1 MSIENDKLNSPIS
14 SLQMDKQDYSLRPKT
29 LSEFIGQKKV
39 CNNIKI
45 FIEAAKKRNEALDH
59 LLLYGP
65 PGLGKT
71 TLAKIIANELGVN
84 FKSTSGPVIQRPGDL
99 AALLTGLEK
108 HDILFIDEIHRLN
121 TTTEEKLYPAM
132 EDLHFD
138 MLIGEGP
145 SARSVKLDLQPFTL
159 IGATTRAGLLSNPFR
174 DRFGIPARLD
184 FYEIIE
190 MKEIVIRNSNLLG
203 LNLDDKAAIEIAKRS
218 RGTPRVAGRLVR
230 RLRDIFTSNNTEK
243 GTITDSMADEALL
256 QLGVDKNGLDQI
268 DQDYLKHLIYDHSGG
283 PVGLETLAA
292 QMGEQKDSIEDI
304 IEPYL
309 IQKGFLQKTPRGR
322 VATKTAINKQKI
334 NKISIFPY
342 INNVRIY
349 YEDTDAGG
357 VVYHSNYLKFAERA
371 RTEMLRKMNIHQ
383 QKLKYDFNIQ
393 FIVKKLSIEYNIPS
407 MLDDLIRIESYI
419 LKVAAAKIMMK
430 QIMYRKKDLIAKIDL
445 TLGSINSL
453 GKPVRLPTK
462 ILNKLKYNKN
472 T

>member
-1 MSIENDKLNSPIS
+1 MSIENDKLNSPTS
-14 SLQMDKQDYSLRPKT
+14 SLQIDKQDYSLRPKT

-322 VATKTAINKQKI
+322 VSTKTAINKL
-334 NKISIFPY
+334 
-342 INNVRIY
+342 
-349 YEDTDAGG
+349 E
-357 VVYHSNYLKFAERA
+357 LK
-371 RTEMLRKMNIHQ
+371 
-383 QKLKYDFNIQ
+383 
-393 FIVKKLSIEYNIPS
+393 
-407 MLDDLIRIESYI
+407 
-419 LKVAAAKIMMK
+419 
-430 QIMYRKKDLIAKIDL
+430 
-445 TLGSINSL
+445 
-453 GKPVRLPTK
+453 
-462 ILNKLKYNKN
+462 LNKNETKNK
-472 T
+472 